1 MLRSLH
7 SAEDELLI
15 DVINSGQDFKL
26 KYSVINNLELYIN
39 YYVIIKSLSIFRY

>member
-1 MLRSLH
+1 MLRSLY
-7 SAEDELLI
+7 SREDELLI
-15 DVINSGQDFKL
+15 DVINSGQDF